1 MSADDRKRDNKVAV
15 RLSDR
20 ELLDLSRNAALD
32 ERSLGDYIHFVLRRS
47 LYGTVGLRSAES
59 NGTHSAYESQSE

>member
-32 ERSLGDYIHFVLRRS
+32 ERSLGDYTSISSSVVRCM
-47 LYGTVGLRSAES
+47 EP
-59 NGTHSAYESQSE
+59 